1 MLTKAA
7 QEVWTA
13 YEDLLSG
20 QITVGNL
27 SLLQENLENF
37 LKIIKIMIER
47 NQQKDTRFS
56 DTLTTTLVEVR
67 DKEIKNFQRI
77 LRDVGIFAEMCQHF
91 SGKQI
96 FFSNISSEVKL
107 GGAFAIPSALAA
119 GPGNFFRAGLTGPI
133 SQLYKGLFLPHV
145 ILNLLLIQT
154 VSPFMEFSQR

>member
-56 DTLTTTLVEVR
+56 DTLTTTLIEVR
-67 DKEIKNFQRI
+67 NKEIKHFQRL

-96 FFSNISSEVKL
+96 FLVIFLVY
-107 GGAFAIPSALAA
+107 
-119 GPGNFFRAGLTGPI
+119 FF
-133 SQLYKGLFLPHV
+133 
-145 ILNLLLIQT
+145 
-154 VSPFMEFSQR
+154 

>member
-56 DTLTTTLVEVR
+56 DALTTTLIEVR
-67 DKEIKNFQRI
+67 NKEIKHFQRL

-96 FFSNISSEVKL
+96 FFSNISSIVLLTEAKL
-107 GGAFAIPSALAA
+107 GGAFAIPLALAA
-119 GPGNFFRAGLTGPI
+119 EPGIFFRAG
-133 SQLYKGLFLPHV
+133 V
-145 ILNLLLIQT
+145 IFNLLLIQT
-154 VSPFMEFSQR
+154 V